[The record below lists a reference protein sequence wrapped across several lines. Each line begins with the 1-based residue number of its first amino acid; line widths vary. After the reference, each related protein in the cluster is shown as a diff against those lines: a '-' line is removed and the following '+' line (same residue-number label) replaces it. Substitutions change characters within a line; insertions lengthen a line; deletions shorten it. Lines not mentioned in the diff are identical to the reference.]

1 MFSMIQH
8 SARGQDGYTL
18 DVHGPTKPLPP
29 QDTVWTRRVSAADV
43 IRGREM
49 LAAHAQMLNGIMPA
63 GHGHEPS
70 PELLRALSFKRRAED
85 LV

>member
-1 MFSMIQH
+1 MFRMLQL
-8 SARGQDGYTL
+8 SARGPDGYTL
-18 DVHGPTKPLPP
+18 DVHGPTRPLPP
-29 QDTVWTRRVSAADV
+29 QDPVWTRRVSAADV

-49 LAAHAQMLNGIMPA
+49 LAAHVQMLNGIMPT

-70 PELLRALSFKRRAED
+70 PELLRALSFKPRAED